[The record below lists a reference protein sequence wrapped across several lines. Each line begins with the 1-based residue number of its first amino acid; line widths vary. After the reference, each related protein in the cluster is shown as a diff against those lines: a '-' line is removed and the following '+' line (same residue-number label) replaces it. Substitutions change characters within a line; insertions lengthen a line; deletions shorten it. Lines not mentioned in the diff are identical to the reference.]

1 VKLRAHTKWKIV
13 PGLVLLVVS
22 PIRIFSIPNTAEHI
36 AFDLAGI
43 GWWGFVCWLLWSGG
57 FSRNPPNSNDDPNQN
72 GSLGSIISKQPTTD
86 RPVVSQF
93 AGCDGET
100 VELRSTGQPRAGA
113 VESVLRLAV
122 RRISMSTTLEN
133 FVTTG
138 ADFAEGARRA
148 LEAERCALVVVDI
161 QEKLLPPIFQKE
173 QLVRNAKLLIRA
185 AVVLKIPALM
195 STQYAKG
202 LGGTVPEVASLLPET
217 EAIDKNLFSCFGSDV
232 FCTLLKRLPGKRNT
246 LLLCG
251 MESHICVTQTALA
264 ALREGYIVHVASDAV
279 SSRTEWNWKIGLER
293 MRAAGAVISSTEMM
307 IYELMRSSA
316 SPAFKEMLPYLKG

>member
-1 VKLRAHTKWKIV
+1 
-13 PGLVLLVVS
+13 
-22 PIRIFSIPNTAEHI
+22 
-36 AFDLAGI
+36 
-43 GWWGFVCWLLWSGG
+43 
-57 FSRNPPNSNDDPNQN
+57 
-72 GSLGSIISKQPTTD
+72 
-86 RPVVSQF
+86 
-93 AGCDGET
+93 
-100 VELRSTGQPRAGA
+100 
-113 VESVLRLAV
+113 
-122 RRISMSTTLEN
+122 MSTALENVSISDTDYAEVARQTLE
-133 FVTTG
+133 
-138 ADFAEGARRA
+138 AD
-148 LEAERCALVVVDI
+148 RCALLVVDI

-185 AVVLKIPALM
+185 ADLLKIPAIV

-232 FCTLLKRLPGKRNT
+232 FCTLLKRLPGNRNT

-251 MESHICVTQTALA
+251 MESHICVTQTAMA

-279 SSRTEWNWKIGLER
+279 SSRTEWNWKIGLDR